1 MIYISAVNATCYLF
15 FCNFHKTNF
24 QTRKT
29 KTIKHWSRHL
39 LAFHSRRILTIS
51 IESNFLRG
59 REGNQS
65 QNFGKIFTLA
75 SFADYTFL
83 RYFWVKRTKNY
94 SCNGEFF
101 EILVFILVIG
111 VFLSGILR
119 VCCFDTNH
127 PVLLGWF
134 VDIFYP
140 SSVYFLQFLPFG
152 YFLGGKWTKIFLV
165 LVNALKFWY
174 LFKWFGLFY
183 LEFCAGVFFLHNWPF
198 SFVWFVDIF
207 HPLRVNCLKLSP
219 SWDFILVKMDKKLL

>member
-1 MIYISAVNATCYLF
+1 M
-15 FCNFHKTNF
+15 
-24 QTRKT
+24 Q
-29 KTIKHWSRHL
+29 
-39 LAFHSRRILTIS
+39 
-51 IESNFLRG
+51 FLPFKG
-59 REGNQS
+59 EICA
-65 QNFGKIFTLA
+65 IFI
-75 SFADYTFL
+75 FL
-83 RYFWVKRTKNY
+83 RYFLGERTKNY

-127 PVLLGWF
+127 PGFFGWF

-140 SSVYFLQFLPFG
+140 SSVYFLQYLPFG

-183 LEFCAGVFFLHNWPF
+183 LEFWVGVFFDTIDAF
-198 SFVWFVDIF
+198 SFVWFFDSF
-207 HPLRVNCLKLSP
+207 HALRVNCLKLSP